1 MSTTPRTVT
10 LHLGPEMQHLLA
22 DLQVRTGAPTM
33 ADVWRLAVALLDS
46 LSAAD
51 ARGAEL
57 VVRYPD
63 GAERAV
69 LIRDFFYQEGSPH
82 AGPDL

>member
-51 ARGAEL
+51 APGAEL

-63 GAERAV
+63 GGERAV
-69 LIRDFFYQEGSPH
+69 IIRDFFYHKGGPD